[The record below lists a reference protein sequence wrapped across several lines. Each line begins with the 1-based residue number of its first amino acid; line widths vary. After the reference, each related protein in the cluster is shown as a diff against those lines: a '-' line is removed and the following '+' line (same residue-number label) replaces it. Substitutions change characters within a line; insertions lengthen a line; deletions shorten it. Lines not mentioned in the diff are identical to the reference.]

1 MLKNP
6 LNGRAQNSSD
16 NVSDSLS
23 HAIIAGK
30 RIFLT
35 PFVQNL
41 DKFGR
46 EPTLVSV
53 EFAHPT
59 VFIFLGNNGHN
70 IIFTEA
76 QFVVISTF
84 KIQNGA
90 CSFSL
95 WSRCWVVHFMVFLVA
110 FGRVIRLL
118 RKKWKGKFMKKNFAN
133 NLWRWMKC
141 SNSFRKCSW
150 INSLQLL
157 WVWSFGIFFL

>member
-1 MLKNP
+1 MLKNL

-46 EPTLVSV
+46 EPTVVSV

-118 RKKWKGKFMKKNFAN
+118 KRNERADLCIEFCKQFMKMNEVLKMQLNYSLNFSKIRYFSQN
-133 NLWRWMKC
+133 
-141 SNSFRKCSW
+141 
-150 INSLQLL
+150 
-157 WVWSFGIFFL
+157 FFYL